1 MNSES
6 ISNRPLR
13 KALILNG
20 IALIAII
27 VLSALGIWLV
37 NEWVML

>member
-6 ISNRPLR
+6 LSKRPLR
-13 KALILNG
+13 KALILNC

>member
-1 MNSES
+1 MNSEYLS
-6 ISNRPLR
+6 KRPLR

-27 VLSALGIWLV
+27 VLSALGHWLL

>member
-6 ISNRPLR
+6 LRNRPLR
-13 KALILNG
+13 KAIILNC

-37 NEWVML
+37 NEWVMS

>member
-6 ISNRPLR
+6 LSKRLLR

>member
-6 ISNRPLR
+6 LRNRPLR
-13 KALILNG
+13 KALILNC

-27 VLSALGIWLV
+27 VLSTLGIWLV
-37 NEWVML
+37 NEWVMS

>member
-6 ISNRPLR
+6 LRNRPLR
-13 KALILNG
+13 KALILNC

-37 NEWVML
+37 NEWVMS

>member
-6 ISNRPLR
+6 LSNRPLR
-13 KALILNG
+13 KALILNC

-37 NEWVML
+37 NEWVAA